1 MTEQDKI
8 SEMTCF
14 LIGDSSVGKTSM
26 LKRYKKLDISDF
38 HVATIGIEKYEKQIK
53 IKGSKNEIKFEII
66 DSSGQER
73 YKAIVNNYY
82 RITDGIILMYDV
94 TNRESFEHL
103 EFWIEDIKEKSKPN
117 IPIYLIGNKT
127 DLDEREIQFEEGK
140 ILADK
145 HGYKFIEMSVLLDK
159 KVKEIFEDISQDIYT
174 YKIACQ
180 KDNVTHRL
188 DVEIVKKKKNRG
200 NCCNRTGK

>member
-38 HVATIGIEKYEKQIK
+38 HVATIGIEKYEKKIK

-127 DLDEREIQFEEGK
+127 DLDEREIKIDEGK
-140 ILADK
+140 KLADK
-145 HGYKFIEMSVLLDK
+145 HGYKFIETSVLLDK

-180 KDNVTHRL
+180 KDNVTHKL
-188 DVEIVKKKKNRG
+188 DIEIVKKKKNRG
-200 NCCNRTGK
+200 NCCNRTG